1 MDVSHNTSTTT
12 RQQLEYL
19 KNKRKKSQISNKMH
33 ILESFVSESFFKA
46 DAQPITEQNMLEL
59 REAFSVFD
67 LNQDGY
73 ISKEELST
81 AMANFGHLVTKAEID
96 EMVNLV
102 DKDGNGL
109 IDFKEFLA
117 LMDSNVLVQ
126 NIDQEM
132 TNLFAYIDKN
142 NDGFISEKELKE
154 MLKGMG
160 EKVKKK
166 DIKKMMKLADQNKDG
181 KISFTEFKRMVA
193 NGNFLGSAK

>member
-1 MDVSHNTSTTT
+1 
-12 RQQLEYL
+12 
-19 KNKRKKSQISNKMH
+19 MH

>member
-1 MDVSHNTSTTT
+1 MTEAAGGNGIT
-12 RQQLEYL
+12 
-19 KNKRKKSQISNKMH
+19 
-33 ILESFVSESFFKA
+33 
-46 DAQPITEQNMLEL
+46 AQPITEQNMIEL

-73 ISKEELST
+73 ISKDELT
-81 AMANFGHLVTKAEID
+81 QAMTNFGHLVSNHEIE
-96 EMVNLV
+96 EMITLV

-109 IDFKEFLA
+109 IDFKEFLD

-126 NIDQEM
+126 NVDQEM
-132 TNLFAYIDKN
+132 TNLFNYIDKN

-166 DIKKMMKLADQNKDG
+166 DIKKMMKMADENKDG

-193 NGNFLGSAK
+193 NGNFLGGVGK